1 MITVIAV
8 DEKNLTLFAPAIH
21 PDDQKAL
28 RDPEGT
34 SFALGA
40 VEGAA
45 AVGVIVFEV
54 VSAILLIKEFYVA
67 ENARLRGVGTA
78 LLDELMA
85 VAEEANLPITCHL
98 NVAPDALETDP
109 FAAFFHK
116 HGFAFYPDRI
126 DRFACVL
133 GEIDRQLL
141 SGGEPAPGVRLCS
154 FNELDA
160 AAVEQF
166 RRRTNDGRS
175 DYLPDAFTKQ
185 MILPGLSIAA
195 VENRTVVAALLV
207 EAIGREL
214 SVTYTYVRDG
224 RLPELTA
231 CFERCFALANDSL
244 PPELV
249 IRFNTINA
257 ATKKL
262 LYTFIPNVRP
272 VTVGYATWTERSSSP
287 LTSARRARAAYLS
300 TSRETFFSR
309 RSGST
314 SSPTIR

>member
-8 DEKNLTLFAPAIH
+8 DEKNLNLFAPAIH

-40 VEGAA
+40 VEGAS

-54 VSAILLIKEFYVA
+54 VSAIVLIKEFYVA

-116 HGFAFYPDRI
+116 HGFAFYPDKT
-126 DRFACVL
+126 DRFVCAL
-133 GEIDRQLL
+133 GEIDRRLL
-141 SGGEPAPGVRLCS
+141 EGGEPGPDVRLCT

-166 RRRTNDGRS
+166 RRRTNDGKS

-195 VENRTVVAALLV
+195 VENRTVVAAVLV

-214 SVTYTYVRDG
+214 SVTYTYARDG
-224 RLPELTA
+224 CLPELTA
-231 CFERCFALANDSL
+231 CFERCFSIASESL
-244 PPELV
+244 PPELM
-249 IRFNTINA
+249 IRFNSINS

-262 LYTFIPNVRP
+262 LYTFVPNVRP
-272 VTVGYATWTERSSSP
+272 VTVGYT
-287 LTSARRARAAYLS
+287 AAYEQKEV
-300 TSRETFFSR
+300 RAK
-309 RSGST
+309 
-314 SSPTIR
+314 